1 MGALAQPKLGGH
13 NGTRDPRG
21 ACWRRW
27 EPHIHTPG
35 TAMNDGFGSASM
47 DDYFEA
53 LETAT
58 PTIEALGV
66 TDYLLTRRYREV
78 RDAKMRGRLP
88 GVSLLFCNVE
98 MRLSIETKAGQGI
111 NLHILVAPTDAD
123 HLDQIDRF
131 LAKLV
136 FHYNR
141 DNFACTESDLRRLG
155 RTHQP
160 SITDD
165 EAALKAGVNQFKVD
179 FRQLRQLYEETEWMQ
194 ANTLVAVAGSSNDGT
209 AGLQSES
216 MSFAAMRKEIE
227 AFAHVIF
234 TATPKNIAFWCGEG
248 ALSEADLE
256 QQYRGPKPCLHG
268 SDAHRLEKVAKPD
281 DDRFCWIKGDAT
293 FEALW
298 QVCTEP
304 RLRACIGPTPP
315 TTETPYSMSSIAT
328 PSMPWLL
335 PDPLPLN
342 PGMVAIIGAR
352 GSGKTALADLI
363 AHAGDSPFP
372 SDGSQSFV
380 NRARPFLGTAQVTAK
395 WSDGSQSGRC
405 LTDRPDDLPDVHY
418 LTQQFVDRLCSSVA
432 ESDELLEEIKR
443 VVFLAHEPEARLGAD
458 DFDSLV
464 QIRSSETQLAV
475 QSLNQRLD
483 RLSQQVQVERNWYR
497 RRTSLERDLA
507 KHQRGTSQDRACAAG
522 SD

>member
-1 MGALAQPKLGGH
+1 MVP
-13 NGTRDPRG
+13 
-21 ACWRRW
+21 
-27 EPHIHTPG
+27 
-35 TAMNDGFGSASM
+35 
-47 DDYFEA
+47 
-53 LETAT
+53 
-58 PTIEALGV
+58 
-66 TDYLLTRRYREV
+66 
-78 RDAKMRGRLP
+78 
-88 GVSLLFCNVE
+88 
-98 MRLSIETKAGQGI
+98 
-111 NLHILVAPTDAD
+111 
-123 HLDQIDRF
+123 
-131 LAKLV
+131 
-136 FHYNR
+136 
-141 DNFACTESDLRRLG
+141 
-155 RTHQP
+155 
-160 SITDD
+160 
-165 EAALKAGVNQFKVD
+165 
-179 FRQLRQLYEETEWMQ
+179 
-194 ANTLVAVAGSSNDGT
+194 

-507 KHQRGTSQDRACAAG
+507 KISEELAKTEHAQRDLTKPGGEERAGYYSRLSFAITEREHELQRLSRELQGYRKLRIETTRYAADVFPQLLADLQRVFNDTPMSP
-522 SD
+522 SDWEAFRPTFAGKS